1 MASSSL
7 GLMSVPTLQPITKK
21 LTHLNFLI
29 WKALV
34 LSALKGAQLFDFL
47 EGKIKAPDCTL
58 VVDDKKTEMHNPE
71 FAIYVAKQQQ
81 VFNFLSSSLSK
92 EMLELVT
99 TFSTIEEV

>member
-1 MASSSL
+1 
-7 GLMSVPTLQPITKK
+7 
-21 LTHLNFLI
+21 
-29 WKALV
+29 
-34 LSALKGAQLFDFL
+34 
-47 EGKIKAPDCTL
+47 

-99 TFSTIEEV
+99 AFSTIEEV